1 MKLLVVD
8 DDPGICRMLVRVFRA
23 DGYTVLAVASG
34 AEALDLLG
42 RESVDLVLLDYYLK
56 DMEAGEILARARER
70 QWAVPM
76 IVMSGMGERET
87 AEKALREGAAS
98 ILDKPFDLAD
108 IRRRVKEHLSALSDR
123 SDPSDLSG
131 LPRRGG

>member
-8 DDPGICRMLVRVFRA
+8 DDPGMCRMLVRVFRA
-23 DGYTVLAVASG
+23 DGYTVLAVGSG

-70 QWAVPM
+70 QWEVPM
-76 IVMSGMGERET
+76 IVMSGTGERET
-87 AEKALREGAAS
+87 AEKALQQGAVA

-108 IRRRVKEHLSALSDR
+108 IRRRVKEHIG
-123 SDPSDLSG
+123 P
-131 LPRRGG
+131 GG